1 MSAFIDLTGRKFGRL
16 TAMERVGSNK
26 NKRAVWLC
34 KCDCGKTVTVDSY
47 SLKSGNTKSCG
58 CLNTD
63 VRSKRMTE
71 MHTKH
76 GESKTRLYKIW
87 RSMLSRC
94 MWENPYYYD
103 RYGGRGISICGQW
116 MEYEPFR
123 DWALSNG
130 YSDDLSIDRMDVNGN
145 YCPENCRWA
154 DRKTQGNNK
163 RNNVFLEYGG
173 GRKTIA
179 QWANETG
186 ILPCTI
192 WRRLKSGWAVDKALT
207 VVDGRKIKN
216 LSGPAV

>member
-1 MSAFIDLTGRKFGRL
+1 MSAFIDLTGEKFGRL
-16 TAMERVGSNK
+16 TAIERVGSDK
-26 NKRAVWLC
+26 SKRAVWLC
-34 KCDCGKTVTVDSY
+34 RCECGKTTTVDSY

-63 VRSKRMTE
+63 VRSKRMVE

-76 GESKTRLYKIW
+76 GESKTRLYNIW

-103 RYGGRGISICGQW
+103 RYGGRGISVCEKW

-130 YSDDLSIDRMDVNGN
+130 YSDNLSIDRIDVNGD

-154 DRKTQGNNK
+154 DRKVQGNNK
-163 RNNVFLEYGG
+163 RNNVYLEHNGEK
-173 GRKTIA
+173 KTIA
-179 QWANETG
+179 QWADATG

-192 WRRLKSGWAVDKALT
+192 WRRLKSGWSVEKALT
-207 VVDGRKIKN
+207 VIDGRKTKN